1 MHHAETVFLQFGAEV
16 AGQFHTVKIKLF
28 RLARAVTVK
37 FSRFG
42 IVPNICDGVN
52 LAGQCAVTG
61 RGFKD
66 GLRQVLPAVFCALQT
81 VSHFPREI
89 VRGRVKVPAIVRGRH
104 GSFSFSCWIHPG
116 GVWDRVAFRSVR
128 PVKVSVSL
136 LG

>member
-66 GLRQVLPAVFCALQT
+66 GLRQVLPAVFRALQA

-104 GSFSFSCWIHPG
+104 GSFSFSCLIHPG
-116 GVWDRVAFRSVR
+116 GVLGSGRFTVR